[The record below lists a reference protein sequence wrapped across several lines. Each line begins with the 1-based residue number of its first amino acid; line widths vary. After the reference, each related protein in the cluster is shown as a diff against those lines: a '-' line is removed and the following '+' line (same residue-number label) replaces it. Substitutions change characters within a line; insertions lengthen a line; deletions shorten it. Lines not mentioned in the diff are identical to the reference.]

1 MNTKNAYSGDGW
13 DGLTVASV
21 RSAIYVMDGGVY
33 SENGAAGII
42 AWDIKTSGPG
52 FETLH
57 IESTS
62 NDAPA
67 ITVRGNLTS

>member
-1 MNTKNAYSGDGW
+1 MNTKNKYSGDGW
-13 DGLTVASV
+13 DGLTVSSV

-52 FETLH
+52 F
-57 IESTS
+57 
-62 NDAPA
+62 
-67 ITVRGNLTS
+67 